1 MSRDQFNQY
10 DAERLPL
17 NNPSH
22 GHFLDPRNH
31 KTPEF
36 LSEFRGFG
44 LYQYGGEG
52 GIRTYPPADFG
63 TLTPVFAGT
72 SRPVRA
78 RICSQ
83 SVPKALHGTGMD
95 SPVLCHFFGFRFS
108 HRKKVISVIEFE

>member
-22 GHFLDPRNH
+22 GHFSDPRNH

-36 LSEFRGFG
+36 LSEFRGFA

-52 GIRTYPPADFG
+52 GIRTKQLSSP
-63 TLTPVFAGT
+63 
-72 SRPVRA
+72 
-78 RICSQ
+78 
-83 SVPKALHGTGMD
+83 D
-95 SPVLCHFFGFRFS
+95 SPCLLALN
-108 HRKKVISVIEFE
+108 

>member
-52 GIRTYPPADFG
+52 GIRTLDTISCIHTFQACSLSHSD
-63 TLTPVFAGT
+63 T
-72 SRPVRA
+72 SPYLDDNVVSAEA
-78 RICSQ
+78 R
-83 SVPKALHGTGMD
+83 
-95 SPVLCHFFGFRFS
+95 
-108 HRKKVISVIEFE
+108 